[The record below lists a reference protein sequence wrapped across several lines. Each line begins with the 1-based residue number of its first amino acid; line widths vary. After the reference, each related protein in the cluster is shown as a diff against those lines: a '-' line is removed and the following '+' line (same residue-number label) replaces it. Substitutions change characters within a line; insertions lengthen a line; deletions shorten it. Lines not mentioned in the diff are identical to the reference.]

1 MFPAPMTWCASTPA
15 SGTVLSAHVGEEVTV
30 DLCVQK
36 DAGVAAPLDI
46 RAVTVDVPGSM
57 PYNLTN
63 PTTVFAPPYDS
74 INFPALGTLDPPNVF
89 PFQDPFTRKYRF
101 TPKVGSMQGGSG
113 GGGLRCT
120 PIHPPHH
127 CNLKTS
133 G

>member
-1 MFPAPMTWCASTPA
+1 VTVTLVHGPGMNASTCTNATDA
-15 SGTVLSAHVGEEVTV
+15 SGLI
-30 DLCVQK
+30 
-36 DAGVAAPLDI
+36 AAA
-46 RAVTVDVPGSM
+46 RAPPPGHDF
-57 PYNLTN
+57 NLTHYLRWTN

-74 INFPALGTLDPPNVF
+74 INFPALGTLDPPNAF